1 MKRIFNDTQIAGEL
15 CIIKEMLAPVGLHN
29 AGTEVPHARILRRVI
44 ALEKRLLELHEKYEL
59 SEK

>member
-1 MKRIFNDTQIAGEL
+1 MKQIFNDTQISGEL
-15 CIIKEMLAPVGLHN
+15 CIIKEMLLP
-29 AGTEVPHARILRRVI
+29 AGNNQEVPHARILRRVI